1 MFRRIAAAISL
12 FTRIPIA
19 RWITIPHS
27 EYGQTAPFYP
37 ITGWVVGGLSALAFY
52 LIDYLFTQP
61 VTVAMTLTF
70 SVFLTGGL
78 QEGGIAYFFD
88 NLGGRHG
95 QRFYNRNRTDKSIG
109 IQGILAVS
117 LNLILQFAI
126 LQEMSPALVPWVI
139 MAGDSLSRLAAI
151 TLVDT
156 NRYFRPK
163 EGYNSAPVFHKL
175 GVNGWLIALF
185 IGLLPF
191 LLTLRFKIWVAI
203 LPVVLARIV
212 LGFFFRKI
220 RGGIN
225 FEECMATQ
233 QFCLVAFYLGV
244 SAIPNI

>member
-19 RWITIPHS
+19 RWATISHS
-27 EYGQTAPFYP
+27 DYGQTAPYYP
-37 ITGWVVGGLSALAFY
+37 ITGWVVGGLTAIAFY

-61 VTVAMTLTF
+61 VTVAITLTF

-95 QRFYNRNRTDKSIG
+95 QRFYNRNRSDKSIG
-109 IQGILAVS
+109 IQGILAVA

-139 MAGDSLSRLAAI
+139 LVGDSLARLSAI

-163 EGYNSAPVFHKL
+163 EGYNTAPVFHKL
-175 GVNGWLIALF
+175 GIDGWLVALT

-191 LLTLRFKIWVAI
+191 LLILRPKLWVAI
-203 LPVVLARIV
+203 IPVIAARIV
-212 LGFFFRKI
+212 LGFFFKRI

-233 QFCLVAFYLGV
+233 QFCLVSFYLGI